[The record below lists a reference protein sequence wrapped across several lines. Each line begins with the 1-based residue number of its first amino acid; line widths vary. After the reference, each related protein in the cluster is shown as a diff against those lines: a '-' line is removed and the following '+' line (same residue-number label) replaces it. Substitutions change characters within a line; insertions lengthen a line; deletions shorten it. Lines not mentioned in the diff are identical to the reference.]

1 MKLTKE
7 QVLKDLKDVNENS
20 GKYFICATIG
30 TWMRLGEMDV
40 FPLKTDSHHEL
51 VLNNSKVY
59 HRNIRNGKET
69 LLREQPL
76 EVIVSSFEE
85 MKERVIQSF
94 LQ

>member
-7 QVLKDLKDVNENS
+7 QVLKDLEEINENS

-30 TWMRLGEMDV
+30 TWMRLGEMSV
-40 FPLKTDSHHEL
+40 FPFKADSHHEL
-51 VLNNSKVY
+51 VLNNNKVY
-59 HRNIRNGKET
+59 HRNIRTSEEV

-76 EVIVSSFEE
+76 EVIISSFKE

-94 LQ
+94 Q

>member
-7 QVLKDLKDVNENS
+7 QVLKDLEDVNENS
-20 GKYFICATIG
+20 GTYFICATIG

-51 VLNNSKVY
+51 VLKNGKVY
-59 HRNIRNGKET
+59 YRTIASEEA
-69 LLREQPL
+69 LLRDQST
-76 EVIVSSFEE
+76 EVIVSSFKE

-94 LQ
+94 Q

>member
-7 QVLKDLKDVNENS
+7 QVLKDLEEVNESS

-30 TWMRLGEMDV
+30 TWMRLGEMNV
-40 FPLKTDSHHEL
+40 FPFKADSHHEL
-51 VLNNSKVY
+51 VLKDGKVY
-59 HRNIRNGKET
+59 YRTIASEEEI
-69 LLREQPL
+69 LLRDQST

-94 LQ
+94 Q

>member
-7 QVLKDLKDVNENS
+7 MVFNDLKNLNERS
-20 GKYFICATIG
+20 SKYFICATISR
-30 TWMRLGEMDV
+30 WMKYGEMSI

-51 VLNNSKVY
+51 VLKEGIVY
-59 HRNIRNGKET
+59 YRTIASEEEA
-69 LLREQPL
+69 LLREQPM

-94 LQ
+94 Q